1 MEFCEICGNEIA
13 VLKKRCPFC
22 GSEQELGKDR
32 KLVVVGRLHKTVN
45 LELGKPF
52 VEAAINRLLNE
63 IEQAKQESVS
73 ILTIIHGY
81 GSTGKG
87 GAIRVECRK
96 NLDYLRTSCKIQ
108 DYVPGEDFNK
118 KSGAIKLLLRR
129 FPGLQQNKN
138 LNRRN
143 QGITI
148 VVL

>member
-1 MEFCEICGNEIA
+1 MAFCDICGNEIA

-22 GSEQELGKDR
+22 GSEQEIIKGDR
-32 KLVVVGRLHKTVN
+32 SVVIGRLHKTVN

-63 IEQAKQESVS
+63 IEQAKQENIS

-96 NLDYLRTSCKIQ
+96 NLDYLLTSSKIQ
-108 DYVPGEDFNK
+108 GYIPGEEFNK
-118 KSGAIKLLLRR
+118 KSGPIKLLLRR
-129 FPGLQQNKN
+129 FPGLLQNKS
-138 LNRRN
+138 LNKRN

>member
-1 MEFCEICGNEIA
+1 M
-13 VLKKRCPFC
+13 KKRCPFC
-22 GSEQELGKDR
+22 GSEQDIVKDH
-32 KLVVVGRLHKTVN
+32 KSVAASRLHKTVN

-63 IEQAKQESVS
+63 VEQAKQENVS

-87 GAIRVECRK
+87 GVIRVECRK
-96 NLDYLRTSCKIQ
+96 SLDYLLTSSKIQ
-108 DYVPGEDFNK
+108 DYIPGEDFNK